1 MSSMKVAVLGG
12 GNGAHTVAA
21 DLTLKGLSVNMFEME
36 QFASSMQKVFETG
49 EIEMS
54 GVAGQGK
61 AKLNLVTTDIVAAI
75 RDVEIIF
82 IPLPGFTVSAYA
94 RLLAPH
100 LTEEKMVVIMPGTL
114 AALEFRQTLRNSG
127 NLADIIVAEVGGLPF
142 ATRLLAPGKVQT
154 FHIRAVCALAAV
166 PGNKGPAVYE
176 KIKGLYP
183 FALKWSMAAS
193 QDFGAYPRLKASMVS
208 RVRPLSSKYAKA
220 VWPAGV

>member
-1 MSSMKVAVLGG
+1 MKSMKVAVLGG
-12 GNGAHTVAA
+12 GNGAHTIAA

-114 AALEFRQTLRNSG
+114 TDLDGGKSGGTGNNDRDRQSHYQLNMGKAPLASFHLSTL
-127 NLADIIVAEVGGLPF
+127 
-142 ATRLLAPGKVQT
+142 
-154 FHIRAVCALAAV
+154 
-166 PGNKGPAVYE
+166 
-176 KIKGLYP
+176 
-183 FALKWSMAAS
+183 
-193 QDFGAYPRLKASMVS
+193 
-208 RVRPLSSKYAKA
+208 
-220 VWPAGV
+220 